1 MSTTRTGR
9 HETCRTLGDELR
21 GRPSRPDDL
30 TVRSDEGIGPRL
42 ATRSRCG
49 SVSHRLAGT
58 LQVERDVAT
67 PETSKLARDLGDP
80 EANRFY
86 SRVLAVLDRAAVP
99 FLVGGAYA
107 LQRYTG
113 ISRFTKDFD
122 IFTLPAARDRI
133 IDLLRGAGYDT
144 EIPFPHWL
152 AKVRDGDVF
161 VDIIYGSGNGVA
173 QVDEGWFDHSAAD
186 VVLGVAVKLIP
197 PEEMIWSKA
206 FIMERER
213 YDGADVAHLI
223 RAIGD
228 RLDWH
233 RLVDRFGGNWRVLLA
248 HLVLFG
254 FIYPGERT
262 RIPGPVMDGLVARL
276 EAEVW
281 TPPKDEHICKGT
293 ELSREQFL
301 VDLEQW
307 GYRDARLRP
316 DGNLTPE
323 DAEKW
328 TAAIHSGK

>member
-1 MSTTRTGR
+1 MT
-9 HETCRTLGDELR
+9 
-21 GRPSRPDDL
+21 
-30 TVRSDEGIGPRL
+30 
-42 ATRSRCG
+42 
-49 SVSHRLAGT
+49 GT
-58 LQVERDVAT
+58 LPVEGDVAT
-67 PETSKLARDLGDP
+67 PETSKPTRDLGDP
-80 EANRFY
+80 DANRFY
-86 SRVLAVLDRAAVP
+86 ADVLSVLDRASVP

-122 IFTLPAARDRI
+122 IFALPSDRDRI
-133 IDLLRGAGYDT
+133 IELLGARGYHS

-152 AKVRDGDVF
+152 AKIHDGDVF

-173 QVDEGWFDHSAAD
+173 RVDEGWFDHSVAD

-223 RAIGD
+223 RALGEK
-228 RLDWH
+228 LDWH
-233 RLVDRFGGNWRVLLA
+233 RLVDRFAQNWRVLLA

-262 RIPGPVMDGLVARL
+262 RIPGTVMDGLVARL

-316 DGNLTPE
+316 EGSLTPE

-328 TAAIHSGK
+328 TAAINSDK